1 MRELNRRFRDHYG
14 VPVRVIRWEPETR
27 RVIYLREGYDHEC
40 FSPLE
45 QFQRKF
51 TELKDDHEPVDAIPA
66 DSDKP
71 DLAYGI
77 GLNEAIALQQVNYWL
92 KETTSGLERDGV
104 RWIYNTNEQWLEQFR
119 SGLSLR

>member
-1 MRELNRRFRDHYG
+1 MAEVNRRFKDHRG
-14 VPVRVIRWEPETR
+14 ITVHVIRWEPVAR

-51 TELKDDHEPVDAIPA
+51 TELKDVNEPVNAIPA

-71 DLAYGI
+71 
-77 GLNEAIALQQVNYWL
+77 
-92 KETTSGLERDGV
+92 
-104 RWIYNTNEQWLEQFR
+104 
-119 SGLSLR
+119 